1 MKEIF
6 LSFRPEYFKPI
17 LYGLK
22 MYEYRKR
29 FCDEE
34 TKAYLYLSGKKR
46 IVIGVMELGVPIRLD
61 KTIDDYCNY
70 PDTLKRVKEY
80 VDKRDVCAVPI
91 KSLSLFE
98 KTISLEEIRESIPG
112 FMPPQMY
119 YVLDNH
125 ENLKKFLRNRNIKSP
140 EIFHKHEKVYYDNLA
155 KSVKEIMTTEKY
167 KKIDAVVS
175 KINDYEEIL

>member
-29 FCDEE
+29 FCNEE

-61 KTIDDYCNY
+61 KTIDDYWDY

-125 ENLKKFLRNRNIKSP
+125 E
-140 EIFHKHEKVYYDNLA
+140 IFHKHDKIYYDNLA